1 MSSNPRNSLTT
12 ALRKGP
18 IVIKVGS
25 GVLTDKDGRLETKV
39 VKRIASEVAPL
50 ASPGRWPFI
59 VSSGAIAI
67 GMSGL
72 GMKTR
77 PRTIPGLQAAAAVGQ
92 SKLVEA
98 WGNAFRKYEIP
109 VGQVLLTSDDLSNR
123 TRFLNARAALL
134 ELQKRKAIAI
144 INENDSV
151 SYEEIAVGD
160 NDGLAAQVSNIV
172 SAGVLVLLSVAP
184 GILDTEG
191 NVISSSLS
199 TDTSLDGMLRTS
211 KSTFGTGGM
220 ATKLAAAR
228 AACALGAHVAIID
241 GKQPNGLSRLL
252 AGENIGT
259 ILLPPQNAGP
269 MKSRSHWIAH
279 ALKPQGAL
287 YVDQGASH
295 ALLTQNKS
303 LLPSGITSVDG
314 NFDAG
319 ESVNIICGDKELG
332 RGLVRY
338 SSEQI
343 RQIAGQ
349 KSQAIRE
356 KLGFSLGSEVIHK
369 DDLVH
374 ASRISPG
381 EN

>member
-1 MSSNPRNSLTT
+1 MSIHDDARLSLRT
-12 ALRKGP
+12 ALKKGP
-18 IVIKVGS
+18 VVIKVGS
-25 GVLTDKDGRLETKV
+25 GVLTDKDGRLETKI
-39 VKRIASEVAPL
+39 VKRIAAEVAPL

-109 VGQVLLTSDDLSNR
+109 VGQVLLTSDDISNR

-172 SAGVLVLLSVAP
+172 NAGVLILLSVAP
-184 GILDTEG
+184 GILDKEG
-191 NVISSSLS
+191 QIVSSRLS
-199 TDTSLDGMLRTS
+199 TDPELDGMLRAS
-211 KSTFGTGGM
+211 KSTFGKGGM

-228 AACALGAHVAIID
+228 AAGGLGAHVAIID
-241 GKQPNGLSRLL
+241 GKQPDGLTRLL
-252 AGENIGT
+252 AGENVGT
-259 ILLPPQNAGP
+259 VLLPPQTSDPLN
-269 MKSRSHWIAH
+269 SRSHWIAH
-279 ALKPQGAL
+279 ALKPQGHL
-287 YVDQGASH
+287 CVDQGASD
-295 ALLTQNKS
+295 ALLKQNKS
-303 LLPSGITSVDG
+303 LLPSGIISVDG
-314 NFDAG
+314 EFDAG
-319 ESVNIICGDKELG
+319 ESVKIMCGDEELG

-338 SSEQI
+338 NSAQI

-349 KSQAIRE
+349 KSEAIRE

-374 ASRISPG
+374 ASKL
-381 EN
+381 